1 MSEIDADAAK
11 LALAAIAE
19 VTGEEPLADA
29 YLEDLALRAATFA
42 DLDVPTARRVVEIA
56 RQAPVLAE
64 LLVRVQVAGTGA
76 EVSAAFRQIRRR
88 LQGLG

>member
-11 LALAAIAE
+11 LALAVIAE
-19 VTGEEPLADA
+19 ITGEEPLTDP
-29 YLEDLALRAATFA
+29 YREELALRAATFA

-56 RQAPVLAE
+56 RQATTLGE

-76 EVSAAFRQIRRR
+76 ELSADFRQLKRGVR
-88 LQGLG
+88 G